1 MVDLASPLTLTPGRV
16 NVRDGVPGVVLSE
29 IRPGAI
35 AQVGAFAGH
44 ETAVLAAIAKATGVK
59 LANVPGAGAVT
70 DKLSIFAIAPARWL
84 VADRGEGMAGR
95 LAKAV
100 DKEQGAVTRLT
111 HGRTVL
117 RVDGPQAVWVL
128 SKLFA
133 VDFAA
138 LPLHAGLSTS
148 HHDIFAQIQRV
159 GEQAF
164 DLYVFRSF
172 ARSFWHAL
180 CLAAEETGFEVR

>member
-1 MVDLASPLTLTPGRV
+1 MVDLASPLSITPGSYNLR
-16 NVRDGVPGVVLSE
+16 GSAPGVVLSE
-29 IRPGAI
+29 SRPSAI
-35 AQVGAFAGH
+35 VQVGAFAGF
-44 ETAVLAAIAKATGVK
+44 ETAVLASIAKATGVK
-59 LANVPGAGAVT
+59 LANVPGAGAAT
-70 DKLSIFAIAPARWL
+70 NKLNIFAIAPARWL
-84 VADRGEGMAGR
+84 VADAGEGMAGR

-100 DKEQGAVTRLT
+100 SKDEGAVTRLT

-117 RVDGPQAVWVL
+117 RVEGPQAVWVL

-138 LPLHAGLSTS
+138 MPLHAGLSTS
-148 HHDIFAQIQRV
+148 HHDVFAQIQRS

-180 CLAAEETGFEVR
+180 RAAAEETGYEVR